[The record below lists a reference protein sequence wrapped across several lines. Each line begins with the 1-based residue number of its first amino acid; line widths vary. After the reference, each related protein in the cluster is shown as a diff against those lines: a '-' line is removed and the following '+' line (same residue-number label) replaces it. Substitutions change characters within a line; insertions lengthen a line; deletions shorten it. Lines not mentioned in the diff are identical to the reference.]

1 MASTLNVVV
10 TGAGGMLGRH
20 VQAYLMGQAGMTVHA
35 VTREVFQTEGALEQV
50 LAQADAVIH
59 LAGMN
64 RGDEEEVAR
73 INLALTQRLIEALE
87 QTHSQAHVVFSSSTH
102 IERDTPYGRSKRDAA
117 ALLHDWST
125 RAGARFSNVIL
136 PGVFG
141 EGGKP
146 FYNSVVS
153 TFCYQMARGET
164 PVLHGDAPIE
174 QIHAQAVARVFEQ
187 LILEE
192 HSGDYRVS
200 GQPMTVFGL
209 LDLLREMH
217 DLYSQHIIPDLREG
231 LRRDLFNTYRSYLY
245 PQHYPVALTLH
256 SDARGSLFEAIK
268 SPNGGQS
275 FLSTTHPGITRGN
288 HYHTRKVERFL
299 VVSGEAE
306 IRLRHV
312 LSSDVQQFRVSGAQ
326 PSYVDIPTLHTHNIT
341 NTGQGELLTLF
352 WTHELFDPQYPDT
365 VPQAVDLT

>member
-1 MASTLNVVV
+1 MESTLNVVV
-10 TGAGGMLGRH
+10 TGAGGLLGRH
-20 VQAYLMGQAGMTVHA
+20 VQVYLMGRTGMKIQA
-35 VTREVFQTEGALEQV
+35 VTRDVFQTMGALEAA

-64 RGDEEEVAR
+64 RGDEQEVAR
-73 INLALTQRLIEALE
+73 TNLSLTQRLIEALD
-87 QTHSQAHVVFSSSTH
+87 QTNSQAHVLFSSSTH
-102 IERDTPYGRSKRDAA
+102 IERDTPYGRSKREAA
-117 ALLHDWST
+117 ALLRAWSIRT
-125 RAGARFSNVIL
+125 GARFSNVIL

-153 TFCYQMARGET
+153 TFCYQLAQGET
-164 PVLHGDAPIE
+164 PVPHGDAPIE

-187 LILEE
+187 LILDR
-192 HSGDYRVS
+192 HSGDYRVAGES
-200 GQPMTVFGL
+200 MTVFGL
-209 LDLLREMH
+209 LEILQGMH
-217 DLYSQHIIPDLREG
+217 DLYRQHIVPDLREDY
-231 LRRDLFNTYRSYLY
+231 RRDLFNTYRSYLY
-245 PQHYPVALTLH
+245 PHHYPVALTLH
-256 SDARGSLFEAIK
+256 ADARGSLFEAIK

-299 VVSGEAE
+299 VVRGEAE

-312 LSSDVQQFRVSGAQ
+312 LSSDVQQFRVSGTQ

-341 NTGQGELLTLF
+341 NIGQDELLTLF
-352 WTHELFDPQYPDT
+352 WTHELFDPQHPDT
-365 VPQAVDLT
+365 VPQAVDPT